1 MIFKNYIKCLNNDF
15 KLCVIQHGFFS
26 SFFNIGRGCRQGDPI
41 SPYIFILCVEIL
53 GILIRNCN
61 DIKGIKISNIELKV
75 IQYADDTAL
84 ILDGTDNSLRVAL
97 SLLNQFSKYSGLK
110 PNIEKTRCI
119 WLGSKRHSKDTLCED
134 LSLLWSD
141 EQFTFLGIIFSVDLQ
156 QIPELNYKKKNRKYK
171 ETDRTMVKTSNKS
184 TRENNSYKINIDI
197 HNNTFVHILTKPK
210 RGNTP
215 KTWKWFI
222 SISME

>member
-41 SPYIFILCVEIL
+41 SPYIFIFCVEIL

-84 ILDGTDNSLRVAL
+84 ILDGTDNLLRVAL

-156 QIPELNYKKKNRKYK
+156 QIPELHYKKK
-171 ETDRTMVKTSNKS
+171 
-184 TRENNSYKINIDI
+184 
-197 HNNTFVHILTKPK
+197 
-210 RGNTP
+210 
-215 KTWKWFI
+215 
-222 SISME
+222 